1 MKNKP
6 FLPCFLTILLSSCSV
21 NANNIESKIFCFDTY
36 IDIRLYEGTKAYG
49 LDIINIMK
57 KYDELTDN
65 YRARD
70 VNNVYTINHTNEQVQ
85 IDPGLWTLLNNS
97 EAVQTMGAYNFD
109 PFCGSLAKLWKA
121 TLENNQVL
129 DNETIASELV
139 KINASSMEL
148 MDLEYVTRVGEAEID
163 LGGIAKGYALDIA
176 KQYLDSKKVTKY
188 IIDAG
193 SSSILLG
200 EKDTKDGLFNIGLK
214 DIKNAYLKAKNC
226 FVSTSGTSEQLT
238 VIDGVKYSHIV
249 NPKTGSVVSLHDSV
263 IVLTDSGYYGDAL
276 STSMMM
282 NTIEEIKEIEA
293 SHNVKAIVIDDGK
306 ISYKNDSIEV
316 YYH

>member
-1 MKNKP
+1 
-6 FLPCFLTILLSSCSV
+6 
-21 NANNIESKIFCFDTY
+21 
-36 IDIRLYEGTKAYG
+36 
-49 LDIINIMK
+49 
-57 KYDELTDN
+57 
-65 YRARD
+65 
-70 VNNVYTINHTNEQVQ
+70 
-85 IDPGLWTLLNNS
+85 
-97 EAVQTMGAYNFD
+97 
-109 PFCGSLAKLWKA
+109 
-121 TLENNQVL
+121 
-129 DNETIASELV
+129 
-139 KINASSMEL
+139 

-249 NPKTGSVVSLHDSV
+249 NPKTGSVVSLHVSV
-263 IVLTDSGYYGDAL
+263 I
-276 STSMMM
+276 
-282 NTIEEIKEIEA
+282 E
-293 SHNVKAIVIDDGK
+293 
-306 ISYKNDSIEV
+306 
-316 YYH
+316 